1 MKRYTV
7 LVVDDEP
14 IQRSLL
20 SEILSRSDDQYNV
33 IQAENGIQAIEILKH
48 HSFDAV
54 LLDKRMPDMDGDTVC
69 RKIRTELH
77 LSLLPII
84 MVTGT
89 NSTED
94 LERSFAAGATDF
106 IHKPYSHIELLAR
119 LRSAVQNKRLTDQLD
134 SAETLLFSLAR
145 LIEAKDETTGD
156 HCSRLS
162 HMSMEFGR
170 ALGLSNSELEALR
183 RGGILH
189 DIGKLGIPDSILLK
203 NDSLT
208 EEEWVIMRKHTVIGA
223 HLCEGLASMRDVV
236 PIILHHHERWDGSGY
251 PYGLAGKEIPLLARV
266 FQIVDIYDA
275 LASERPYKKP
285 LARDK
290 IIDIYT
296 SETEK
301 GWRDPE
307 LVREFL
313 KIVQEQ
319 PERLELAKKAGKT
332 MDERIVQSILDTGVT
347 EWDRKQKAGL

>member
-1 MKRYTV
+1 MIHTV

-20 SEILSRSDDQYNV
+20 SEILTRSGDHYNV
-33 IQAENGIQAIEILKH
+33 IQAENGIKALDILKH
-48 HSFDAV
+48 QSVDAV
-54 LLDKRMPDMDGDTVC
+54 LLDKRMPEMDGDTVC
-69 RKIRTELH
+69 RHIRTELH
-77 LSLLPII
+77 LSFLPII

-106 IHKPYSHIELLAR
+106 IHKPYSHLELLAR

-170 ALGLSNSELEALR
+170 ALGLSSSELEALR

-203 NDSLT
+203 KDSLND
-208 EEEWVIMRKHTVIGA
+208 EEWVIMRKHTVIGA

-251 PYGLAGKEIPLLARV
+251 PYGLAGEEIPLLARI

-285 LARDK
+285 LSKDK
-290 IIDIYT
+290 IIDIYHT
-296 SETEK
+296 ETEK

-313 KIVQEQ
+313 KIVQEH
-319 PERLELAKKAGKT
+319 PEKLVLTKKTGKT
-332 MDERIVQSILDTGVT
+332 MDERIVQSILETGVA
-347 EWDRKQKAGL
+347 EWDRKQKLGL